1 MKPIILS
8 SMLALGVACGPIAM
22 ADDSMDTGSSHHF
35 VKDSVIT
42 TKVKAKLAA
51 KHLSTLTRIKVDTDE
66 NGVVWL
72 SGRAPTQ
79 DASDLAAMIAKET
92 DGVNSVHN
100 GISVER

>member
-1 MKPIILS
+1 MKNIILG
-8 SMLALGVACGPIAM
+8 SMLAVGMACGTMAIA
-22 ADDSMDTGSSHHF
+22 DEGDTGSSHHF
-35 VKDSVIT
+35 VKDSAIT

-79 DASDLAAMIAKET
+79 DASDLAAMIAKNTE
-92 DGVNSVHN
+92 GVTSVHN
-100 GISVER
+100 NIAVQP